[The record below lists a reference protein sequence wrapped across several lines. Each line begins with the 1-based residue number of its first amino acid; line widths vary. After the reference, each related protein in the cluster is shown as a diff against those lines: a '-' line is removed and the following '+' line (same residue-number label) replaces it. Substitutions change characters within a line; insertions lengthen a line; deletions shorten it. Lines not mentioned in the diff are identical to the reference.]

1 VVTVALQYRRLKS
14 AFHGDFY
21 LLNIITDSANAL
33 TDRRAINKQTSTS
46 IAASMMERCVIVI
59 KSLKCV
65 NQDDALSTDFC
76 RLF

>member
-1 VVTVALQYRRLKS
+1 MKS

-33 TDRRAINKQTSTS
+33 TDRRAINKQTGTS
-46 IAASMMERCVIVI
+46 IAASMMERCGIVI

-65 NQDDALSTDFC
+65 NEDDALSTDFC
-76 RLF
+76 RLFSKPDNQS